1 MPSIPTSNI
10 KPPIKCTSK
19 YLCPDFIAEGEELD
33 QITSVEDIAIIS
45 QKIYRTIKSPENMT
59 PTAEAMY
66 NNTNDFSDIDFWYI
80 ENIFPTIPKIK
91 KTRQN
96 KNDNFVDEIIF
107 KFILSNIKSVFE
119 PIGSN
124 NKKINEIIRD
134 TIDIIF
140 TFVFTIKIKID
151 PTNKGNAGCRKRL
164 LIIECILS
172 F

>member
-1 MPSIPTSNI
+1 M
-10 KPPIKCTSK
+10 
-19 YLCPDFIAEGEELD
+19 
-33 QITSVEDIAIIS
+33 
-45 QKIYRTIKSPENMT
+45 
-59 PTAEAMY
+59 
-66 NNTNDFSDIDFWYI
+66 

-151 PTNKGNAGCRKRL
+151 PTNKGSAGCRKRL